1 MKTRRERENQFQE
14 EPIPKQREQVV
25 PLCKS
30 KLCKKYMFYC
40 WKRKNTERH
49 VLLNQKEIVFTVQM
63 IHKSKSQTMEVNSNM
78 EKIKKCGNLMIQER
92 KKKAKEERHSKL
104 N

>member
-1 MKTRRERENQFQE
+1 
-14 EPIPKQREQVV
+14 
-25 PLCKS
+25 
-30 KLCKKYMFYC
+30 
-40 WKRKNTERH
+40 
-49 VLLNQKEIVFTVQM
+49 
-63 IHKSKSQTMEVNSNM
+63 MEVNSNM